1 MVKSQEFFPTP
12 RSPVPNKFR
21 KSKSWYGFWDI
32 LRSVKDLPKIV
43 RMKLA
48 ARVSQVTPSLT
59 LAIAAKA
66 KALKAEG
73 IDVCSFSAGEPD
85 FDTPAHIKA
94 AAVKALE
101 EGKTK
106 YGAAAGE
113 PKLREA
119 IAHKLKID
127 NGLDYKSENVI
138 VTNGGKHSLY
148 NLIVALID
156 PGDEVIIPAPYWLS
170 YPEMVTLVGG
180 VSVIVPTD
188 ATTGYKITPE
198 QLRTAITPK
207 TKLFILNSPSNPTG
221 MVYTPDEIK
230 ALAQVVVDADIFVVS
245 DEIYEKILYD
255 GAEHISIGSLGKEI
269 FDRTLISNGFAK
281 AYSMTGWRLGYLA
294 GPVEII
300 KAASTIQGHSTSNV
314 CTFAQYG
321 AIAALQ
327 SSQDCVEEMRQ
338 AFAKRRQ
345 VMLDRL
351 NAIPGLSTA
360 KPDGAFYLFP
370 DISKTGL
377 KSLEFCDALLE
388 EHQVAVIPG
397 IAFGADDN
405 IRLSY
410 ATDLATIEKGID
422 RLEKF
427 VKSRI

>member
-1 MVKSQEFFPTP
+1 
-12 RSPVPNKFR
+12 
-21 KSKSWYGFWDI
+21 
-32 LRSVKDLPKIV
+32 
-43 RMKLA
+43 MKLA

-66 KALKAEG
+66 KAMKAEG

-94 AAVKALE
+94 AAAQALE
-101 EGKTK
+101 SGKTK
-106 YGAAAGE
+106 YGPAAGE

-119 IAHKLKID
+119 IARKLQSD
-127 NGLDYKSENVI
+127 NGLDYKAENVI

-148 NLIVALID
+148 NLMVALID

-180 VSVIVPTD
+180 KPVIIQTD

-198 QLRTAITPK
+198 QLRAAITPK
-207 TKLFILNSPSNPTG
+207 TKLFVLNSPSNPTG
-221 MVYTPDEIK
+221 MVYTPEEIK
-230 ALAQVVVDADIFVVS
+230 ALAQVVVDADIYVVS

-255 GAEHISIGSLGKEI
+255 DAQHISIGSLGKEI
-269 FDRTLISNGFAK
+269 FERTLISNGFAK

-294 GPVEII
+294 GPVDII

-321 AIAALQ
+321 AIAALE

-338 AFAKRRQ
+338 AFAQRRQ

-351 NAIPGLSTA
+351 NAIPGLSCP

-377 KSLEFCDALLE
+377 KSLEFCDALIE
-388 EHQVAVIPG
+388 AHQVAVIPG
-397 IAFGADDN
+397 IAFGADNN

-410 ATDLATIEKGID
+410 ATDLATIEKGMD

-427 VKSRI
+427 VRSRI

>member
-1 MVKSQEFFPTP
+1 
-12 RSPVPNKFR
+12 
-21 KSKSWYGFWDI
+21 
-32 LRSVKDLPKIV
+32 
-43 RMKLA
+43 MKLA
-48 ARVSQVTPSLT
+48 ARISKVTPSLT

-94 AAVKALE
+94 AAVKALD

-106 YGAAAGE
+106 YGAVAGE

-156 PGDEVIIPAPYWLS
+156 PGDQVIIPAPYWLS

-198 QLRTAITPK
+198 QLRKAITPK

-269 FDRTLISNGFAK
+269 FDRSLISNGFAK

-321 AIAALQ
+321 AIAALE

-345 VMLDRL
+345 VMLQRL

-377 KSLEFCDALLE
+377 KSLEFSDALLE

-410 ATDLATIEKGID
+410 ATDMATIEKGMD

>member
-1 MVKSQEFFPTP
+1 
-12 RSPVPNKFR
+12 
-21 KSKSWYGFWDI
+21 
-32 LRSVKDLPKIV
+32 
-43 RMKLA
+43 MKLA
-48 ARVSQVTPSLT
+48 GRVSQVTPSIT

-66 KALKAEG
+66 KAMKGDG

-94 AAVKALE
+94 AAQKALD

-106 YGAAAGE
+106 YGPAAGE

-119 IAHKLKID
+119 IARKLQND
-127 NGLDYKSENVI
+127 NGLAYKAENVI
-138 VTNGGKHSLY
+138 VTNGGKHSLF
-148 NLIVALID
+148 NLMLAAIE

-170 YPEMVTLVGG
+170 YPEMVTLAGG

-198 QLRTAITPK
+198 QLRKSLTSK

-221 MVYTPDEIK
+221 MVYTPEEIK
-230 ALAQVVVDADIFVVS
+230 ALAEVVVEADIFVVS

-255 GAEHISIGSLGKEI
+255 GATHLCIGSLGEEI
-269 FDRTLISNGFAK
+269 FARTIVSNGFAK
-281 AYSMTGWRLGYLA
+281 GYSMTGWRIGYLA
-294 GPVEII
+294 GPIDVI
-300 KAASTIQGHSTSNV
+300 KATSTIQSHSTSNV

-321 AIAALQ
+321 AIAALE
-327 SSQDCVEEMRQ
+327 SSQDCVEQMRQ

-345 VMLDRL
+345 VMLERL
-351 NAIPGLSTA
+351 NAIPGLTCP

-377 KSLEFCDALLE
+377 KSLQFCDALLE
-388 EHQVAVIPG
+388 EEQVAAIPG

-410 ATDLATIEKGID
+410 ATDMATIEKGMD

>member
-1 MVKSQEFFPTP
+1 
-12 RSPVPNKFR
+12 
-21 KSKSWYGFWDI
+21 
-32 LRSVKDLPKIV
+32 
-43 RMKLA
+43 MKLA
-48 ARVSQVTPSLT
+48 ARVSQVAPSLT

-180 VSVIVPTD
+180 VSVIVPTN
-188 ATTGYKITPE
+188 ATTGYKITPD
-198 QLRTAITPK
+198 QLRKAITPK

-230 ALAQVVVDADIFVVS
+230 ALAQVIVDADIFVVS

-351 NAIPGLSTA
+351 NAIPGLTTA

-377 KSLEFCDALLE
+377 KSLEFCDTLLE
-388 EHQVAVIPG
+388 KHQVAVIPG

-410 ATDLATIEKGID
+410 ATDMATIEKGMD

>member
-1 MVKSQEFFPTP
+1 
-12 RSPVPNKFR
+12 
-21 KSKSWYGFWDI
+21 
-32 LRSVKDLPKIV
+32 
-43 RMKLA
+43 MKLA

-66 KALKAEG
+66 KAMKAEG
-73 IDVCSFSAGEPD
+73 VDVCSFSAGEPD

-94 AAVKALE
+94 AAAKALD

-106 YGAAAGE
+106 YGPAAGE

-119 IAHKLKID
+119 IARKLKAD
-127 NGLDYKSENVI
+127 NGLDYKAENVI

-180 VSVIVPTD
+180 VPVIVTTD
-188 ATTGYKITPE
+188 ASTGYKITPE
-198 QLRTAITPK
+198 QLRKAITPK
-207 TKLFILNSPSNPTG
+207 TKLFVLNSPSNPTG
-221 MVYTPDEIK
+221 MVYTPAEIK
-230 ALAQVVVDADIFVVS
+230 ALAEVVVDADIFVVS

-269 FDRTLISNGFAK
+269 FARTLISNGFAK

-321 AIAALQ
+321 AIAALE

-351 NAIPGLSTA
+351 NAIPGLSCP

-377 KSLEFCDALLE
+377 KSLEFCDALIE

-397 IAFGADDN
+397 IAFGADKN

-410 ATDLATIEKGID
+410 ATDMATIEKGMD

-427 VKSRI
+427 VRSRI